1 MHDAGKARE
10 KEIVCYCTI
19 GFRSGL
25 FAKKL
30 EGRGIPASNLK
41 GSLLAWTYEQ
51 GQLVDAA
58 GESTKQVHTYG
69 RRWALAADGYQAV
82 YYRSLGW
89 T

>member
-30 EGRGIPASNLK
+30 GGRGIPASNLK

-51 GQLVDAA
+51 GELVDAA
-58 GESTKQVHTYG
+58 GGSTKQVHTYG